1 MLQEK
6 DPETI
11 QLLKKDQKESR
22 KKGGRRNYMSKIL
35 KIMTE

>member
-22 KKGGRRNYMSKIL
+22 QREEGGI
-35 KIMTE
+35 I

>member
-22 KKGGRRNYMSKIL
+22 QWEEGGI
-35 KIMTE
+35 I